1 MRGTFTETG
10 NRGRTMH
17 ETRAQSRRKGNFKT
31 TYPSD
36 FSITFSFLIKC
47 YLSTAI
53 TFSSSFP
60 TQDGFFIAFTPV
72 HHRARDV
79 CRKAGKP
86 ATAIGFSQLSL
97 KFVPRRPAILI

>member
-1 MRGTFTETG
+1 VALYG
-10 NRGRTMH
+10 NEEARQNDARDS
-17 ETRAQSRRKGNFKT
+17 RASRQKGNFKT

-53 TFSSSFP
+53 TIFLVFP

-72 HHRARDV
+72 HQGESERCV
-79 CRKAGKP
+79 
-86 ATAIGFSQLSL
+86 
-97 KFVPRRPAILI
+97 